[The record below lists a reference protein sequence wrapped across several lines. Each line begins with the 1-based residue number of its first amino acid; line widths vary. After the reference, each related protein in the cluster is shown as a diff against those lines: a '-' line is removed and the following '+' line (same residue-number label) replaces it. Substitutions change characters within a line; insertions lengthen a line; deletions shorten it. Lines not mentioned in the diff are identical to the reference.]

1 MTINVTFLLIIFLIE
16 EGFIFF
22 KPKFKEMS
30 SSYTIQLSGLK
41 EGHHTIDFEIDKTFF
56 EQFEESEVK
65 EGSLVANVEI
75 DKRSTHIDMI
85 IKVSG
90 NVRISCD
97 RCLEMFSQPI
107 NSENRLL
114 VKFEKSFEDTDPD
127 ILPVPA
133 DANELDLQQ
142 QIYEFIVL
150 ALPIKRV
157 HPVNK
162 HGENT
167 CDPLMLKKLEEFIIE
182 EEKENDP
189 RWDEL
194 KNLMNDN

>member
-1 MTINVTFLLIIFLIE
+1 
-16 EGFIFF
+16 
-22 KPKFKEMS
+22 MS
-30 SSYTIQLSGLK
+30 LSYTIQLSGLK

-114 VKFEKSFEDTDPD
+114 VKFEKSFEDADPD
-127 ILPVPA
+127 ILSFPA

-142 QIYEFIVL
+142 QIYEFIML

-167 CDPLMLKKLEEFIIE
+167 CDPVMLKKLEEFIIE

-194 KNLMNDN
+194 KKLMNDN